1 MKLFENS
8 IIYAPETEGGTGSS
22 VNIASQSKL
31 SAQELAGLQADL
43 ETMEDEKSP
52 AIEGEPELDIDSLG
66 LELNNLVTQRIEES
80 KPSFEVNEDGLSVKG
95 AEIQGIKSQI
105 EQLESG
111 QGEAFDAIQN
121 EILQSRQESRI
132 NLENKKTKLEG
143 IQKQLLQVIQRAY
156 DNLKAANPNSTES
169 IEEFTDKARSQEK
182 FGKAITDNE
191 SALAQVSQDLQTFDQ
206 ETKNQ
211 VQTAIQTRLEDLQ
224 GELIESQA
232 NYAETGAE
240 ENDKKVLLE
249 IELKGQLTDP
259 DNLFSDNNIEQ
270 IFATYGLKEGRDR
283 LQQLRTESNEARER
297 TARDE
302 IRADIMSNVNWAY
315 TKLPELANA
324 LSADIQ
330 TKLESLQQSNT
341 GSETINTALSLEGT
355 AKLDYL
361 TESKDSQL
369 NALAFWNNADADID
383 QVLSEYPQ
391 FAQYVAKE
399 TDKRYAEQQT
409 AIKEGRLGG
418 RVYLNSE
425 SDKQLQQEI
434 DSRIEYRT
442 NRYKSESISNI
453 RSEISGIVDN
463 EPFFTQDKQD
473 QLMVAGRDQFGE
485 IGLVTEA
492 NSFKAELSQFGTGIV
507 LSAEGSFEIAGE
519 NPISQNS
526 ELAQQKNTIES
537 QVKQSLAAEGYNI
550 NKIEDIDTILSNIQA
565 DIDKENNKILFK
577 DKNKV
582 TTLTVLKANIES
594 QRQQYNQLQEQ
605 IDTNI
610 RKFDEIRVNIT
621 ELNSLYKKL
630 PQYIQN
636 KLRVL
641 QDKSISNIAVTIDA
655 AVQELQS
662 YETPAEL
669 KAQRDKIA
677 ELQKQIEEL
686 EGIK

>member
-1 MKLFENS
+1 MRLFENS
-8 IIYAPETEGGTGSS
+8 IIYAPEQEGGAGSS
-22 VNIASQSKL
+22 GNTASTEL
-31 SAQELAGLQADL
+31 SPEELARLQAGL

-52 AIEGEPELDIDSLG
+52 AIEGEPELDLDSLG
-66 LELNNLVTQRIEES
+66 LELDELVNQGIEES

-105 EQLESG
+105 QQLESG
-111 QGEAFDAIQN
+111 QGEAFDVIRN

-132 NLENKKTKLEG
+132 SLENKKTKLEG

-156 DNLKAANPNSTES
+156 DNLKAANLNSTES
-169 IEEFTDKARSQEK
+169 IEEFTEKARGQEK

-191 SALAQVSQDLQTFDQ
+191 SALAQVAQDLQTFDQ
-206 ETKNQ
+206 ETENQ
-211 VQTAIQTRLEDLQ
+211 VQAAIQTRLE
-224 GELIESQA
+224 ELDTQLTGAQA
-232 NYAETGAE
+232 SYAETGAE

-302 IRADIMSNVNWAY
+302 ILADIMSNVNWAY
-315 TKLPELANA
+315 TQVPELANA

-330 TKLESLQQSNT
+330 TKLELLPP
-341 GSETINTALSLEGT
+341 SEGITRALSLNGT
-355 AKLDYL
+355 DKLTYL

-369 NALAFWNNADADID
+369 NALAFWFDRDTDID
-383 QVLSEYPQ
+383 QVLSEHPQ

-399 TDKRYAEQQT
+399 TDKRYAEQQI

-418 RVYLNSE
+418 RIYLNSE

-434 DSRIEYRT
+434 DSRIEDRT

-463 EPFFTQDKQD
+463 EPFFTQDSQD

-485 IGLVTEA
+485 IRLVTEA

-507 LSAEGSFEIAGE
+507 LSAEGSFEIVGE
-519 NPISQNS
+519 SPISQNS

-669 KAQRDKIA
+669 KAQKERIA
-677 ELQKQIEEL
+677 QLQQQIVEL
-686 EGIK
+686 EAIK

>member
-8 IIYAPETEGGTGSS
+8 IVYGPETEGGTGSS
-22 VNIASQSKL
+22 GSIASQSEL
-31 SAQELAGLQADL
+31 SPEELARLQAGM

-52 AIEGEPELDIDSLG
+52 AIEGESELDMASLG
-66 LELNNLVTQRIEES
+66 LELDELVNQGIEES
-80 KPSFEVNEDGLSVKG
+80 KPEFEVNEDGLSVKG

-105 EQLESG
+105 QQLESG

-132 NLENKKTKLEG
+132 SLENTKTKLSG
-143 IQKQLLQVIQRAY
+143 IQKKLLQMIAEAY
-156 DNLKAANPNSTES
+156 NKLKETDPNSTES
-169 IEEFTDKARSQEK
+169 IEEFTEKARSQEK
-182 FGKAITDNE
+182 FSKVITDNE
-191 SALAQVSQDLQTFDQ
+191 DSLLQVAQNLQTFDQ
-206 ETKNQ
+206 ETENQ
-211 VQTAIQTRLEDLQ
+211 VQAVIQTRLE
-224 GELIESQA
+224 ELNTQLTESQA
-232 NYAETGAE
+232 NYTETGAE

-249 IELKGQLTDP
+249 EQLEGQLTNP
-259 DNLFSDNNIEQ
+259 DNLFNDNNIEQ
-270 IFATYGLKEGRDR
+270 IFATYGLKEGSDR
-283 LQQLRTESNEARER
+283 LQQLRIESNEAREQA
-297 TARDE
+297 ARDK
-302 IRADIMSNVNWAY
+302 IRADIMSNINWKH
-315 TKLPELANA
+315 TQVPELANA

-330 TKLESLQQSNT
+330 TKLESLPP
-341 GSETINTALSLEGT
+341 SEGITRALSLNGT
-355 AKLDYL
+355 DKLTYL

-369 NALAFWNNADADID
+369 NALAFWFDRDTDID
-383 QVLSEYPQ
+383 QVLSEHPQ

-399 TDKRYAEQQT
+399 TDKRYAEQQI

-418 RVYLNSE
+418 RIYLNSE

-434 DSRIEYRT
+434 DSRIEDRT

-550 NKIEDIDTILSNIQA
+550 NKIEDIEEILSTIQA

-577 DKNKV
+577 DKNKI
-582 TTLTVLKANIES
+582 TNLTVLKTNIES
-594 QRQQYNQLQEQ
+594 QRQRYNQLQEQ

-641 QDKSISNIAVTIDA
+641 QDKSNSNIAVTIDA

-662 YETPAEL
+662 YETPVEL
-669 KAQRDKIA
+669 QAQRDKIA
-677 ELQKQIEEL
+677 ELAKQIAEL
-686 EGIK
+686 EAIK